1 MATVYLA
8 EREPDGRQLAL
19 KVLSPQAAE
28 DRSFLLRFRRE
39 AQVVMRLRHPHIV
52 PLEDTGEI
60 DGYAFLAMPPF
71 PSGSLAHRLA
81 RGPLSPDEARRVI
94 AQTASALLFAH
105 DRGIVHRDVKPSN
118 ILLDESGNA
127 YLSDFGLAH
136 VHDASVS
143 LTGSGMVG
151 TPAYVAPEQVRG
163 DPVDGRTDQYALGI
177 LLYQIVTGR
186 LPFEGDTPL
195 AVLVKQAHEP
205 LPSPRRANPNV
216 PQAVESVIA
225 KATAKDPADRF
236 ASVSDLNR
244 SFQEALD
251 HTLDPVRHPAST
263 LRFQPVLPA
272 ASRDTPTEHRRPRR
286 LGWLPLAALGGL
298 LSLALVAGWGGWFG
312 AEPSGPPDATLTAL
326 QGTIFALSTGVA
338 ASGGTLSPAEI
349 ATRVASALTPP
360 APSGSPTGSEST
372 TPAPASGTPESTRP
386 IPGTPTRASSPT
398 SPTPPSS
405 LSPTPTPTATS
416 TRTPTPTPTSTPTSV
431 PTTPAPTVVPSPTPS
446 PTLLPPLPTLP
457 VVGLLV
463 SAGRRVRAPASAGRA
478 RRWLCLAD
486 LVRPL

>member
-272 ASRDTPTEHRRPRR
+272 ASRDTRPSTDV
-286 LGWLPLAALGGL
+286 LGVWAGSLWL
-298 LSLALVAGWGGWFG
+298 LSVGCCR
-312 AEPSGPPDATLTAL
+312 SRSL
-326 QGTIFALSTGVA
+326 QGGVVG
-338 ASGGTLSPAEI
+338 S
-349 ATRVASALTPP
+349 
-360 APSGSPTGSEST
+360 APSP
-372 TPAPASGTPESTRP
+372 
-386 IPGTPTRASSPT
+386 PG
-398 SPTPPSS
+398 
-405 LSPTPTPTATS
+405 L
-416 TRTPTPTPTSTPTSV
+416 RTP
-431 PTTPAPTVVPSPTPS
+431 
-446 PTLLPPLPTLP
+446 
-457 VVGLLV
+457 
-463 SAGRRVRAPASAGRA
+463 R
-478 RRWLCLAD
+478 
-486 LVRPL
+486 